1 MTTEVESCGAGSSFA
16 YSPMVMESTL
26 LTEFDLVCDTY
37 KKVVRAE
44 DESQLI
50 PGYYS
55 GVDPF
60 VLIFFHSWLR
70 PRQPFLWLPL

>member
-1 MTTEVESCGAGSSFA
+1 MTTEVESCRAGSSFA

-50 PGYYS
+50 PG
-55 GVDPF
+55 
-60 VLIFFHSWLR
+60 
-70 PRQPFLWLPL
+70 

>member
-1 MTTEVESCGAGSSFA
+1 MISCDQTMTTEVESCGAGSSFA

-37 KKVVRAE
+37 KKVARAE

-50 PGYYS
+50 PG
-55 GVDPF
+55 
-60 VLIFFHSWLR
+60 
-70 PRQPFLWLPL
+70 